1 MTDTDMSPDAVD
13 VAARAWM
20 AALAM
25 FGTAHPD
32 GFHRAG
38 TNGTSELVTG
48 APMPL
53 LNGVISTARDA
64 DADELAAFAASPK
77 LKSVAWSVQVRG
89 EQVEDRIVAMAGD
102 HGLRQRMLLPFML
115 KELDAGDL
123 GKPEADGVKVRRVLG
138 DEGDVYRTVMAA
150 GYEGPEEIFSIFT
163 APSVM
168 DHVSMRAYL
177 AEVEG
182 VPVATSFGVLVD
194 DLVGVFNIAV
204 PPQHRRHGY
213 GRAATAAVLR
223 DAYEQGARTAFLHA
237 SPLGVPLYEAMGF
250 RLTEN
255 WTLFTS

>member
-1 MTDTDMSPDAVD
+1 MSPDAVD

-64 DADELAAFAASPK
+64 DADEMAAFAASPK

-115 KELDAGDL
+115 KELDA
-123 GKPEADGVKVRRVLG
+123 A
-138 DEGDVYRTVMAA
+138 
-150 GYEGPEEIFSIFT
+150 
-163 APSVM
+163 
-168 DHVSMRAYL
+168 
-177 AEVEG
+177 
-182 VPVATSFGVLVD
+182 
-194 DLVGVFNIAV
+194 
-204 PPQHRRHGY
+204 
-213 GRAATAAVLR
+213 
-223 DAYEQGARTAFLHA
+223 
-237 SPLGVPLYEAMGF
+237 
-250 RLTEN
+250 
-255 WTLFTS
+255 